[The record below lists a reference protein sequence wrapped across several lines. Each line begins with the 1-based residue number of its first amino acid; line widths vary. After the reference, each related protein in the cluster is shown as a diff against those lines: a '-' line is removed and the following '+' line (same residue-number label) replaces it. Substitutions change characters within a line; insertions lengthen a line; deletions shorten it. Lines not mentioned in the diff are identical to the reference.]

1 MKVFLVACVAACALA
16 TLVVVPIANASDP
29 QARDPVVGSSAAVK
43 DGRADEMTAWSV
55 DSGGG
60 ESSGGDFSLTAAIGQ
75 PDAGVLVGGDTVFA
89 GGLWAG
95 AAATGIIFSDG
106 FESGG
111 TGAWSG
117 VAGGTP

>member
-1 MKVFLVACVAACALA
+1 MKVFLKACVAACALA

-29 QARDPVVGSSAAVK
+29 PAQDPVVGSSAAAK
-43 DGRADEMTAWSV
+43 NERADEMTAWSV

-60 ESSGGDFSLTAAIGQ
+60 QSSGGDFSLTAAIGQ
-75 PDAGVLVGGDTVFA
+75 PDAGVVAQGDTVLT

-95 AAATGIIFSDG
+95 TVATGIVFSDG
-106 FESGG
+106 FESGD

-117 VAGGTP
+117 VAGGTQ